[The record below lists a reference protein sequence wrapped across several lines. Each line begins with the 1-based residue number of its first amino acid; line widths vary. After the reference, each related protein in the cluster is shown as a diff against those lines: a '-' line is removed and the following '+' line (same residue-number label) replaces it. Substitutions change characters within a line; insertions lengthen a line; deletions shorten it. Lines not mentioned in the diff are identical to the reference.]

1 MAVQQNMNSDEVKTY
16 SNFAG
21 ADIIVMINDVVFGEL
36 QAITYAV
43 HREVAPLYALGSANP
58 RGFAKNK
65 RGISGTIVFLVFD
78 KDSLLGA
85 VKSSKLQFKDW
96 GFSAKANLYS
106 QSGQA
111 LGWSNYNNAYN
122 PANWNEVYTGLQNQD
137 MIKVSDLFTRLTA
150 DNIRYAD
157 QIPPFTITISMANE
171 YGAAASMGL
180 YGVQI
185 INEGSGLSID
195 DLTSEKAC
203 TFVATD
209 FKPLSAMGE
218 NSPVFNK

>member
-1 MAVQQNMNSDEVKTY
+1 MNTEVRTY

-21 ADIIVMINDVVFGEL
+21 ADIVVMINDIVFGEV

-43 HREVAPLYALGSANP
+43 HREVAPLYSLGSANP

-65 RGISGTIVFLVFD
+65 RGISGTMVFLVFD
-78 KDSLLGA
+78 KDALLYA
-85 VKSSKLQFKDW
+85 VKNSKLKFKEW
-96 GFSAKANLYS
+96 GYSASANLLKP
-106 QSGQA
+106 SGEN

-122 PANWNEVYTGLQNQD
+122 PANWNEYYANLQTKD
-137 MIKVSDLFTRLTA
+137 TIKVTDLFTRLTA

-157 QIPPFTITISMANE
+157 QIPPFSLTISMANE
-171 YGAAASMGL
+171 YGAAASMAM

-185 INEGSGLSID
+185 INEGSGVSID
-195 DLTSEKAC
+195 DLVQEKAC

-209 FKPLSAMGE
+209 IKPLAPLGDNGVIDAKE
-218 NSPVFNK
+218 

>member
-1 MAVQQNMNSDEVKTY
+1 MNSEVKTY

-43 HREVAPLYALGSANP
+43 HREVAPLYSLGSANP

-65 RGISGTIVFLVFD
+65 RGISGTMVFLVFD
-78 KDSLLGA
+78 KDSMLKAVKESKLKFKNWGYSASANLLKPSGELLG
-85 VKSSKLQFKDW
+85 
-96 GFSAKANLYS
+96 Y
-106 QSGQA
+106 
-111 LGWSNYNNAYN
+111 SNYNNAYN
-122 PANWNEVYTGLQNQD
+122 PANWNEYYSNLQNKD
-137 MIKVSDLFTRLTA
+137 TIKVTDLFTRLTPE
-150 DNIRYAD
+150 NIRYAD
-157 QIPPFTITISMANE
+157 QIPPFTVTISMANE
-171 YGAAASMGL
+171 YGAAASMAM

-195 DLTSEKAC
+195 DLVTEKAV

-209 FKPLSAMGE
+209 IKPLAPLGE
-218 NSPVFNK
+218 GGEINNKS